1 MQMTYPVITS
11 RRDFCNFAMSVPNLS
26 EQEERQ
32 YLHSYKE
39 KNDMEAG
46 QKIIL
51 AHLKL
56 VVKIAMGFRIG
67 HLSERVDYVDLYS
80 EGCIGLYTAL
90 QKFDLMRAEIVRF
103 VSFAKHYVKSAIY
116 EFCSRNSAALTTS
129 CDIAGI
135 IDKNDS
141 GIFDRQL
148 ECYYEENNGMADDA
162 ETQLIDAQQSVLI
175 KQLTSEALLK
185 LKPREK
191 YIIEQVFFEET
202 PKTLTTLA
210 GELGCSIER
219 VRQIKVAA
227 LGKIKQYFE
236 RNKNEQPPI

>member
-1 MQMTYPVITS
+1 MQMTYPAITN

-26 EQEERQ
+26 EVEERQ
-32 YLHSYKE
+32 YLHAYKE
-39 KNDMEAG
+39 KNDMEDG

-56 VVKIAMGFRIG
+56 VVKIAMGFRIR

-80 EGCIGLYTAL
+80 EGCLGLYTAL
-90 QKFDLMRAEIVRF
+90 QKFDLMRAKVVRF
-103 VSFAKHYVKSAIY
+103 VSFAKHYIKSAIY
-116 EFCSRNSAALTTS
+116 EFCSRNSAPFSTS
-129 CDIAGI
+129 CDIASI

-148 ECYYEENNGMADDA
+148 ECYYNENEGVADDA
-162 ETQLIDAQQSVLI
+162 ETQLIDTQQNALL
-175 KQLTSEALLK
+175 KQLTSEALFK

-191 YIIEQVFFEET
+191 YIIEQLFFEET

-227 LGKIKQYFE
+227 LGKIKQYLE
-236 RNKNEQPPI
+236 RKNHVQQPI

>member
-26 EQEERQ
+26 EEEERK
-32 YLHSYKE
+32 YLHAYKE
-39 KNDMEAG
+39 QDDMEAG

-51 AHLKL
+51 SHLKL
-56 VVKIAMGFRIG
+56 VVKIALGFRIR
-67 HLSERVDYVDLYS
+67 HLSERVDYIDLFS
-80 EGCIGLYTAL
+80 EGCLGLYTAL
-90 QKFDLMRAEIVRF
+90 QKFDIMRSKAVRF

-129 CDIAGI
+129 CDIASI
-135 IDKNDS
+135 IEKNDS
-141 GIFDRQL
+141 DIFEKQL
-148 ECYYEENNGMADDA
+148 ECYYQENDGVADDA
-162 ETQLIDAQQSVLI
+162 ETLLIDAQHSALI
-175 KQLTSEALLK
+175 KQFTKEALLK

-191 YIIEQVFFEET
+191 YIIEQLFFEES

-210 GELGCSIER
+210 GELDVSVER

-227 LGKIKQYFE
+227 LGKIKQYLE
-236 RNKNEQPPI
+236 RNNNDQQPI